1 MSESPPPV
9 ERRMCGLGNH
19 RLRTP
24 FRIIKNPHLIKFGQH
39 INSELRSQPLC
50 LSCYR
55 DLIRLYNFKN
65 SNAKRHLEERKQ
77 EASISTLTSSQ
88 TSQTSEA
95 TFGPPNEESTSTP
108 TEEEGPTPRIS
119 DEEEPSP
126 TISSDDEGPTT
137 SAAAAAKRAKRQLI
151 TASSSGDSSFSDVDD
166 PNSNLSLNAVNGSRL
181 PHIQPI
187 PKRRT
192 FIHMNK
198 EAMDSYLDGI
208 TGG

>member
-1 MSESPPPV
+1 MSESPPQV

-24 FRIIKNPHLIKFGQH
+24 FRIIKNPRLIKFGQH

-55 DLIRLYNFKN
+55 DLIRLYNLKN
-65 SNAKRHLEERKQ
+65 NNAKRHLEERKQ

-88 TSQTSEA
+88 SSET
-95 TFGPPNEESTSTP
+95 TFGPPNGMSTSTP
-108 TEEEGPTPRIS
+108 SEEEGPNPRIS

-137 SAAAAAKRAKRQLI
+137 SAAAANKRAKRQLI

-187 PKRRT
+187 PKRRQ
-192 FIHMNK
+192 IVHLNK
-198 EAMDSYLDGI
+198 NAMDIYLAGT